1 MEKFSQG
8 WGRARNSRSV
18 LQLLLELADAMIIV
32 SASVSQIVGALAA
45 GICLHHCAQ
54 CRTQPHVWRG
64 SFMKTCVSVMVRAAA
79 VLRWRGRRL
88 GGVGME
94 DVTAVM
100 VEIVVVTAQGSL
112 GRQVGHGSQLS
123 IFARS
128 DHGKALKDYN
138 LREGE
143 PD

>member
-18 LQLLLELADAMIIV
+18 LQLLLELTDAMIIV

-64 SFMKTCVSVMVRAAA
+64 SFMKTCVSVVVRAAV
-79 VLRWRGRRL
+79 VLQVVGEEAGGGGDGGCDCSDGGDSCGHSTGKSGETGR
-88 GGVGME
+88 
-94 DVTAVM
+94 
-100 VEIVVVTAQGSL
+100 
-112 GRQVGHGSQLS
+112 
-123 IFARS
+123 ARKS
-128 DHGKALKDYN
+128 VKYFC
-138 LREGE
+138 
-143 PD
+143 